1 MSNLIKSLPPFL
13 QEIEEYKKICS
24 TEDIE
29 IEKVDSKINELL
41 NEISVETA
49 ESYGLTRYEKIF
61 NITNAVDVTTE
72 ERRFKI
78 KSKLINQLPFNM
90 KWLDNKLK
98 NLVGE
103 GNYKITLDT
112 DNYKITVQI
121 SHVFP
126 DIADILGDDLRK
138 QLPANLIIIINLF
151 QTENAKL
158 YIGATVHVGDIQKIL
173 EVN

>member
-98 NLVGE
+98 KLVGE

-126 DIADILGDDLRK
+126 DVVDVMTRDLSE
-138 QLPANLIIIINLF
+138 QLPANLIIIVNLF
-151 QTENAKL
+151 RTEMAKL
-158 YIGATVHVGDIQKIL
+158 YYGGIIHIGKNIKIGG
-173 EVN
+173 EN